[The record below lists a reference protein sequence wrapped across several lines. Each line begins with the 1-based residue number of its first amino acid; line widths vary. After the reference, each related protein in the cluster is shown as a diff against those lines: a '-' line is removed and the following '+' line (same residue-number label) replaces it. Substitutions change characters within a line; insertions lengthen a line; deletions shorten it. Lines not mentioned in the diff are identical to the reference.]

1 MQTTGSGSDPLAL
14 IGWYVSLEASSPI
27 WASETSLAR
36 TRERAGRREGQRKG
50 GPSLARSREARFAC
64 PNIAWDHALS
74 LSSLNVSRLVRPWKK
89 KKKHTHAWSQV
100 SPNRRACSQATDR
113 WINTTINLIG
123 SFNWNYRGDCE
134 DISHRSS
141 RGKILFE
148 ENWL

>member
-36 TRERAGRREGQRKG
+36 TRERAAKTRGAAERR
-50 GPSLARSREARFAC
+50 PLARTFSRGSLRLPKYSLTSC
-64 PNIAWDHALS
+64 PLPIIPLCLS
-74 LSSLNVSRLVRPWKK
+74 PRPPLEK

-100 SPNRRACSQATDR
+100 SPNRRARSQATDR